1 MATISSSA
9 IILQPLSIVG
19 GSGYPTSGNGYAE
32 VTVDYGD
39 SVIVPIR
46 SGSTGTSAGTSN
58 YGESAVGNTFTGGTF
73 SNPLGFSSFFPTRYI
88 TVSNIQHD
96 GTINIWCEPSNGG
109 SNVGWRGRVQVNVNL
124 DTSISL
130 NSSSITMSSS
140 DTSYQNGLTQG
151 GAGTIYYALTVAN
164 YPNGS
169 NINSLFAG
177 GDSRFVARTFTTAT
191 SKPFSTSGSGAQITN
206 YLPTSSSPSKT
217 VYIYGSNLLG
227 QKSQYLGISYTVA
240 RESPTAPTVT
250 ANVGIVQDGFGMTS
264 NPSGA
269 TNGDL
274 TYRWTTSG
282 GGPNSKSPFDTGWQ
296 VPNYAGV
303 GGQNLGVGVEWVGT
317 TWQVQARA
325 TLDNGSNYVYSST
338 SSVTLPT
345 YSISSGPA
353 TLEEGDS
360 GTFGLSITN
369 NFGHTL
375 YWQAT
380 PTADFITSSTFVGS
394 TSSSGITITPTSGDG
409 TEGSESATLSLY
421 INNTFNALN
430 LVATRPFTITENA
443 TTITTPGPPVIATH
457 NNAELAAVT
466 VTVKRDPSAPGANGT
481 FQLAQT
487 TSNSIVGAT
496 WYQPGNT
503 GVNFID
509 TTRGETYYYWAR
521 RSVNNVSS
529 ATAYAVPFLTDFDS
543 SVTISPSTLAGPSTG
558 NAADGQSATFTIA
571 NPSGSNTL
579 FANSVYRL
587 ITSNINPAWRKS
599 KEGESDGAADI
610 TLLENDGDL
619 PPDGTAATYT
629 YQLSGKRRVGAG
641 GPPNNSESNWTN
653 ISGQTVTVQ
662 RTVTATEA
670 ISASTMNEGAS
681 QAFTTANGKLSGL
694 TASTTYYWKVFSP
707 GNGDFSTTQGEFA
720 TNSSGVTNGFT
731 LSTTSDSFTENAE
744 TAVIRIYTSSTHR
757 NSDTGTGTNFE
768 ATASF
773 TINDTSTAGAGGGT
787 PLSPGTANAYGLEI
801 RNPSGNV
808 ILSDI
813 SRSGTF
819 LDFKSHEFV
828 PTGSAT
834 FSMFDGTT
842 LGGAL
847 IDCSSKATTGIFMT
861 HWTGNAWQAPNITR
875 SSSGN
880 GITLTRSPIGGGV
893 ANGTVTIH
901 VIRY

>member
-1 MATISSSA
+1 MATVGSNT
-9 IILQPLSIVG
+9 IILQPLSVL
-19 GSGYPTSGNGYAE
+19 SGQAYPTSGNGYAE
-32 VTVDYGD
+32 VTVNYGD
-39 SVIVPIR
+39 SVIVPIT
-46 SGSTGTSAGTSN
+46 SGSTGTSAGSSN
-58 YGESAVGNTFTGGTF
+58 YGQTATGNTFTGGTF

-177 GDSRFVARTFTTAT
+177 GDSRFVARTFTTAA
-191 SKPFSTSGSGAQITN
+191 SKPFAMANASGQQFITN
-206 YLPTSSSPSKT
+206 YLPTSSSPKT

-240 RESPTAPTVT
+240 REAPIAPTVT
-250 ANVGIVQDGFGMTS
+250 ANVGIIQNGFGMTS

-443 TTITTPGPPVIATH
+443 TTITTPGPPSVTH
-457 NNAELAAVT
+457 NNADLAAVT
-466 VTVKRDPSAPGANGT
+466 VTVTSGSTPGANGT
-481 FQLAQT
+481 LQFAQT
-487 TSNSIVGAT
+487 TSNSITGAAWESEGT
-496 WYQPGNT
+496 PFSHPRN
-503 GVNFID
+503 
-509 TTRGETYYYWAR
+509 TTRYYWAR
-521 RSVNNVSS
+521 RSASNVSS
-529 ATAYAVPFLTDFDS
+529 STVLTVPFLTDFDS
-543 SVTISPSTLAGPSTG
+543 SVTISPSTRQVTSTG
-558 NAADGQSATFTIA
+558 SAADGQSATFTIT

-579 FANSVYRL
+579 FAKSVYRL
-587 ITSNINPAWRKS
+587 VTGTSWVATAN
-599 KEGESDGAADI
+599 GESDGAADI
-610 TLLENDGDL
+610 TLLENQGDL

-629 YQLSGKRRVGAG
+629 YQLSGKRRTDRG
-641 GPPNNSESNWTN
+641 GPSNSGANFTN

-731 LSTTSDSFTENAE
+731 LSTISDSFTENAE

-819 LDFKSHEFV
+819 LDFKSHQFV